1 MWGTA
6 VLDLFSDPVRRNP
19 FPLYAQLRATQPV
32 FEVPGSGMWMLFDY
46 ASVKQALTDTTAFS
60 SKHRTP
66 GGPSP
71 DWMIFN
77 DAPRHPRL
85 RGLVLR
91 AFTPRVVAAL
101 EPRIA
106 EISQALLAPALAKGE
121 FDLIGEFAEPLP
133 VTVIAEILGVS
144 TAERARYLSWVDAI
158 SRLAGLVSGE
168 TPEEAGRAY
177 AAVREDMAAYVDQA
191 LAERRAR
198 PREDLL
204 SRLLAADDGAE
215 PLSGEDIFGFFQL
228 LIFAGTETTV
238 NLIGNAVICL
248 MDQPAALA
256 EVRADPTLIPQM
268 LEEVL
273 RFRPSA
279 IFTFREARRDVEIGG
294 RTIPKGALVLPV
306 VAAANRDPAV
316 FANPEVF
323 DIHREPNPHLAFGHG
338 AHFCLGA
345 ALARL
350 EGRIALGQLLAQAPD
365 LVLAQSEPWT
375 PRPGSLVH
383 GAASLK
389 FRTART
395 AAPAM
400 A

>member
-1 MWGTA
+1 M
-6 VLDLFSDPVRRNP
+6 LDLFSDAVRRDP
-19 FPLYAQLRATQPV
+19 FALYAELRASQPAL
-32 FEVPGSGMWMLFDY
+32 ELPGSGMWMLFDH
-46 ASVKQALTDTTAFS
+46 ASVKRALTDTAAFA
-60 SKHRTP
+60 SKHQTP
-66 GGPSP
+66 NGPSP

-77 DAPRHPRL
+77 DAPRHTRL

-91 AFTPRVVAAL
+91 AFTPRAVAAL

-106 EISQALLAPALAKGE
+106 EISQALLTPALAKGE

-144 TAERARYLSWVDAI
+144 TAERDRYLSWVEAI
-158 SRLAGLVSGE
+158 SRLAGFVAGE
-168 TPEEAGRAY
+168 GQAEAGAAY
-177 AAVREDMAAYVDQA
+177 AVARADMADYVGRA

-198 PREDLL
+198 PQEDLL
-204 SRLLAADDGAE
+204 SRLLAADDGAG
-215 PLSGEDIFGFFQL
+215 PLSDDDIFGFFEL
-228 LIFAGTETTV
+228 LVFAGTETTV

-248 MDQPAALA
+248 TDQPAALA

-279 IFTFREARRDVEIGG
+279 TFAFREALHDVEMGG

-306 VAAANRDPAV
+306 IASANRDPAV
-316 FANPEVF
+316 FTDPEVF
-323 DIHREPNPHLAFGHG
+323 EIRRDPNPHLAFGHG

-365 LVLAQSEPWT
+365 LALAQSEPWA
-375 PRPGSLVH
+375 PRPGLLVH
-383 GAASLK
+383 GARSLK
-389 FRTART
+389 VRTAP
-395 AAPAM
+395 AAQPAL

>member
-1 MWGTA
+1 M
-6 VLDLFSDPVRRNP
+6 LDLSSDFVRRDP
-19 FPLYAQLRATQPV
+19 FALYAELRASQPAL
-32 FEVPGSGMWMLFDY
+32 EVPGSGMWMLFDH
-46 ASVKQALTDTTAFS
+46 ASVKRALTDTAAFAS
-60 SKHRTP
+60 QHHTP
-66 GGPSP
+66 WGPSP
-71 DWMIFN
+71 DWMIFT
-77 DAPRHPRL
+77 DAPRHTRL

-91 AFTPRVVAAL
+91 AFTPRAVAAL

-106 EISQALLAPALAKGE
+106 EISQGLLAPALAKGE

-144 TAERARYLSWVDAI
+144 TAERARYLSWVEAI
-158 SRLAGLVSGE
+158 SRLAAFVAGE
-168 TPEEAGRAY
+168 GQEARAAY
-177 AAVREDMAAYVDQA
+177 AVAREDMADYVAQA
-191 LAERRAR
+191 LADRRAR

-204 SRLLAADDGAE
+204 SRLLAADDGGE
-215 PLSGEDIFGFFQL
+215 PLSDDDIFNFFQL

-248 MDQPAALA
+248 TDQPAALA

-279 IFTFREARRDVEIGG
+279 TFAFREALHDVEIGG
-294 RTIPKGALVLPV
+294 RTIPKGALVLPMI
-306 VAAANRDPAV
+306 ASANRDPAV
-316 FANPEVF
+316 FADPEVF
-323 DIHREPNPHLAFGHG
+323 DIRRNPNPHVSFGHG

-365 LVLAQSEPWT
+365 LVLAQTEPWA
-375 PRPGSLVH
+375 PRPGLIVH
-383 GAASLK
+383 GARSLNV
-389 FRTART
+389 RTAP
-395 AAPAM
+395 AAEPAL

>member
-1 MWGTA
+1 
-6 VLDLFSDPVRRNP
+6 
-19 FPLYAQLRATQPV
+19 
-32 FEVPGSGMWMLFDY
+32 
-46 ASVKQALTDTTAFS
+46 
-60 SKHRTP
+60 
-66 GGPSP
+66 
-71 DWMIFN
+71 MIFN
-77 DAPRHPRL
+77 DAPRHTRL

-91 AFTPRVVAAL
+91 AFTPRAVAAL

-106 EISQALLAPALAKGE
+106 QISQALLAPALAKGE

-133 VTVIAEILGVS
+133 ITVIAEILGIP
-144 TAERARYLSWVDAI
+144 TAERARYLSWVEAI
-158 SRLAGLVSGE
+158 TRLASFVSGE
-168 TPEEAGRAY
+168 GQEEIGRAY
-177 AAVREDMAAYVDQA
+177 FAAREDMADYVAQA
-191 LAERRAR
+191 LADRRAR

-215 PLSGEDIFGFFQL
+215 PLSEEDIFGFFQL

-248 MDQPAALA
+248 TDEPAALA
-256 EVRADPTLIPQM
+256 EVRADAALIPQM

-279 IFTFREARRDVEIGG
+279 TFVFREARCDVEMGG

-306 VAAANRDPAV
+306 VASANRDPAV
-316 FANPEVF
+316 FADPEVF
-323 DIHREPNPHLAFGHG
+323 DIHREANPHIAFGHG

-350 EGRIALGQLLAQAPD
+350 EARVALGQLLAQAPD
-365 LVLAQSEPWT
+365 LVLAQTQPWA
-375 PRPGSLVH
+375 PRPGLIVH
-383 GAASLK
+383 GARSLK
-389 FRTART
+389 VRTAP
-395 AAPAM
+395 AAQPAL